1 MGQIR
6 LTEDQ
11 ADSVEI
17 HRGLDGE
24 AWASCDAG
32 SFSVSCFASASAVEP
47 HTIGRLVLSGRGDV
61 ATIHHED
68 GHVATMLPRVARL
81 YGVDLTEAAVADA
94 IASCRQALARHALA
108 ELKVA
113 ELMKSAEV
121 A

>member
-1 MGQIR
+1 MERIR
-6 LTEDQ
+6 LTENQ
-11 ADSVEI
+11 ADPVEI

-68 GHVATMLPRVARL
+68 GHVAAMLPRVARL
-81 YGVDLTEAAVADA
+81 YGVDLTEAAVAEA
-94 IASCRQALARHALA
+94 IAACRLALAKHALA
-108 ELKVA
+108 ELRRAQRKAVA
-113 ELMKSAEV
+113 
-121 A
+121 